1 MDLNALGPQRPDLV
15 DGAHTYSII
24 AIDPEVG
31 HMGVAVQSHFF
42 GVGAMVPW
50 AEAGVGVVATQSL
63 ADLAYG
69 PLGLAMMR
77 AGKTA
82 SQALEGVVA
91 SDSQAFLRQ
100 VAMLDAAGNVDV
112 YTGEACVQEA
122 GHQKGETYS
131 AQANF
136 MLKDTVVGAMGR
148 AFEEGEGGLAD
159 RMLLA
164 LEAAEAEGGDIR
176 GKQAAAMVVVKTESG
191 GAPWDD
197 VVLDLRIDDHPEPLE
212 ELRRLLGISSAVRL
226 VRQATQ
232 ILRDEQAGE
241 ARFAEAEKAF
251 LQARATIPADNPEP
265 IAHYA
270 IALVNAGKVDEAIS
284 LFEEVIE
291 TSPSW
296 RILIPRLARAGLLP
310 EDEDLL
316 DQILGEGT
324 EQS

>member
-1 MDLNALGPQRPDLV
+1 MDLNALGARRFDLT
-15 DGAHTYSII
+15 DWAHTYSII
-24 AIDPEVG
+24 AIDPDAG

-50 AEAGVGVVATQSL
+50 VEAGVGVVATQSL

-100 VAMLDAAGNVDV
+100 VAMLDAGGNVDV
-112 YTGEACVQEA
+112 HTGEACVQEA

-136 MLKDTVVGAMGR
+136 MLNDTVVSAMGS
-148 AFEEGEGGLAD
+148 AFEAADGSLAD
-159 RMLLA
+159 RMLRA

-176 GKQAAAMVVVKTESG
+176 GKQAAAMVVAETDSK

-197 VVLDLRIDDHPEPLE
+197 VVLDVRIDDHAHPLK
-212 ELRRLLGISSAVRL
+212 ELRRLLGVASAVRW
-226 VRQATQ
+226 VRHATR

-241 ARFAEAEKAF
+241 ARFVEAEKAF
-251 LQARATIPADNPEP
+251 LEARATIPADNPEP

-270 IALVNAGKVDEAIS
+270 IALVNAGRVDEALP

-310 EDEDLL
+310 NDKDLL
-316 DQILGEGT
+316 DQILGEETGLR
-324 EQS
+324 